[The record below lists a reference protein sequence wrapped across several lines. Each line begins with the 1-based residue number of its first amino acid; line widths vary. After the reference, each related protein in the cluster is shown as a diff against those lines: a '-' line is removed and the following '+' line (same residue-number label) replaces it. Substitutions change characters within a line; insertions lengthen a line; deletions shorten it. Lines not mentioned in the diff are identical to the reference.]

1 MLTAVVGHSEETDP
15 TAVADEVLEQ
25 CRAKLGSTPARA
37 GLLFA
42 AIDFDHQVILD
53 AISRRYPDL
62 ELIGC
67 TTDGEVSSEL
77 GFCEDSATLIL
88 FASDTVDITAG
99 VGRGLSR
106 DVVGACRAAVQQS
119 KGKTRKPPRLCL
131 SAPEGLTAEGQ
142 SITATLQDAVGVDV
156 PIVGALAGDQWRLK
170 RYAAV
175 LWHGS
180 VAGFGS
186 GAVVLRR
193 LSVFLRRRHGMAPGR
208 RSRTGDAGVGSGR
221 ARDRRLARD
230 RVLSKYLGLG
240 IKPAAE
246 LPLAV
251 LNGNG
256 EVDYLRTSWGD
267 IDETGAVTFLAA
279 VPPDARVCLTMADR
293 DAILTGC
300 SQSLAMA
307 KSNLPA
313 GAQPAV
319 ALVFSCA
326 ARKLLLGT
334 RTVEELKL
342 IRGAL
347 GDSVTICGFY
357 GYGEISPRMGDG
369 TGAKYHN
376 ESFVTL
382 LLAD

>member
-1 MLTAVVGHSEETDP
+1 MHEID
-15 TAVADEVLEQ
+15 
-25 CRAKLGSTPARA
+25 GSPAIEFYR
-37 GLLFA
+37 
-42 AIDFDHQVILD
+42 
-53 AISRRYPDL
+53 
-62 ELIGC
+62 
-67 TTDGEVSSEL
+67 
-77 GFCEDSATLIL
+77 
-88 FASDTVDITAG
+88 
-99 VGRGLSR
+99 
-106 DVVGACRAAVQQS
+106 
-119 KGKTRKPPRLCL
+119 
-131 SAPEGLTAEGQ
+131 
-142 SITATLQDAVGVDV
+142 
-156 PIVGALAGDQWRLK
+156 
-170 RYAAV
+170 
-175 LWHGS
+175 
-180 VAGFGS
+180 
-186 GAVVLRR
+186 
-193 LSVFLRRRHGMAPGR
+193 
-208 RSRTGDAGVGSGR
+208 
-221 ARDRRLARD
+221 
-230 RVLSKYLGLG
+230 KYLGLD

-342 IRGAL
+342 IRGTL
-347 GDSVTICGFY
+347 GDSVVDLRIL
-357 GYGEISPRMGDG
+357 R
-369 TGAKYHN
+369 
-376 ESFVTL
+376 L
-382 LLAD
+382 R

>member
-15 TAVADEVLEQ
+15 AAVAAEVLAQ
-25 CRAKLGSTPARA
+25 CRAKLGSTPVKA

-53 AISRRYPDL
+53 AISRCYPGL

-106 DVVGACRAAVQQS
+106 DVVGACRTAVHQA
-119 KGKTRKPPRLCL
+119 KEKTRRPPRLCL

-142 SITATLQDAVGVDV
+142 SITATLQDAVGVDM

-170 RYAAV
+170 STRQFVGTEV
-175 LWHGS
+175 LHDSMPVLLFSGNFHFSCGVATGWHQVGEPGR
-180 VAGFGS
+180 VTRAS
-186 GAVVLRR
+186 GAVVHEIDGLPAIEFYR
-193 LSVFLRRRHGMAPGR
+193 
-208 RSRTGDAGVGSGR
+208 
-221 ARDRRLARD
+221 
-230 RVLSKYLGLG
+230 KYLGLG

-246 LPLAV
+246 LPLAI

-267 IDETGAVTFLAA
+267 SDEAGAVTFLAA

-293 DAILTGC
+293 DAILAGC

-307 KSNLPA
+307 TSNLPA

-342 IRGAL
+342 IRSTL
-347 GDSVTICGFY
+347 GDAVTICGFY
-357 GYGEISPRMGDG
+357 GYGEISPHVGDG
-369 TGAKYHN
+369 TGAKSHN